1 MTTPQSRP
9 LLTHDDLPLDA
20 IAEICRRRG
29 VREMAVDP
37 SESRPP
43 PDPDY
48 ALEKNP
54 FAVVDLDLIADF
66 GPGKRSW
73 GFKKRHFDVV
83 DDLYNLLGCH
93 VWIMDKGVP
102 EMNVEDGARQRLN
115 RRDVI
120 YTDRGYTDAVGRSAA
135 LDR

>member
-1 MTTPQSRP
+1 MTMPEPKP
-9 LLTHDDLPLDA
+9 LLTREDLPLDA
-20 IAEICRRRG
+20 IAEICRRWS

-37 SESRPP
+37 SETRPP

-54 FAVVDLDLIADF
+54 FVKVDLYLIADF

-73 GFKKRHFDVV
+73 GFKKHHFDVV

-93 VWIMDKGVP
+93 VWIMDKGVL
-102 EMNVEDGARQRLN
+102 EMNLAGGADGARQRLD

-120 YTDRGYTDAVGRSAA
+120 YTAG
-135 LDR
+135 